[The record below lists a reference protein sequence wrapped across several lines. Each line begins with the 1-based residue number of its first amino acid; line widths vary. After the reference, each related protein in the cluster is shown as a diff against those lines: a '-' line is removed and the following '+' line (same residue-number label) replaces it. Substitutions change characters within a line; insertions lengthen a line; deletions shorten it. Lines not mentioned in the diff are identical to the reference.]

1 MHANAASLP
10 ECQSSSFCLQANSK
24 DQPRFKKNIPQDN
37 SDRKCKK
44 YYWLA
49 KSYFWKEIKFRFIF
63 TRKQSQ
69 FCLPKYTRKL
79 YNCTSYSLYLKIT
92 SYFWRENCYWPKNQ
106 MLPWL
111 KKKQNRVTLYR
122 ISGKSYLLSG
132 HFCPN
137 FRYFPVVIIENPTD
151 FPRRLVFSGYAL
163 PASHTFHSGRNV
175 AKKSSR
181 KWSKYQCAQI
191 LHSKFQFFGGHLKRI
206 GKFITR
212 MKSHNYLLNKQR
224 QNS

>member
-1 MHANAASLP
+1 MT
-10 ECQSSSFCLQANSK
+10 E
-24 DQPRFKKNIPQDN
+24 
-37 SDRKCKK
+37 
-44 YYWLA
+44 
-49 KSYFWKEIKFRFIF
+49 
-63 TRKQSQ
+63 
-69 FCLPKYTRKL
+69 
-79 YNCTSYSLYLKIT
+79 
-92 SYFWRENCYWPKNQ
+92 
-106 MLPWL
+106 

-137 FRYFPVVIIENPTD
+137 FRYFPVVIIENPTE

-206 GKFITR
+206 GKFIPR